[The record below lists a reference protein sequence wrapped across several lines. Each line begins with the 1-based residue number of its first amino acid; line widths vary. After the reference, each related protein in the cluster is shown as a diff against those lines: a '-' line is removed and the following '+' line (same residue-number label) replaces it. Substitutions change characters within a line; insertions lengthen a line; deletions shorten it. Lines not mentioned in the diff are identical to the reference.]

1 MAKKHVD
8 APAMPPVKPMPEPPD
23 PRIIPL
29 DRQTPLTHQQ
39 VEQVRFGLGDTG
51 PLAQAVMNANVPAL
65 AKQLATGAV
74 SCLSTRRPADPVVGQ
89 MIYEND
95 TKLTKFWDGT
105 AWVSGLG
112 TTPTSTIP
120 VGMISPY
127 AGASAPAD
135 WLLCDGSA
143 VSRTTYA
150 ALFAVTSTA
159 YGAGDGSTTFNVPD
173 LRGRAV
179 AGKDNMGGTAQ
190 NRLTTAGSA
199 VDGVTLGAS
208 GGSQNRNID
217 HRHYGEG
224 QGGDLAAAIGAI
236 GGNAGTIG
244 YVAGSVRSPG
254 PGSSTYYLSAAWGT
268 SVAFSHYTPVYGQTS
283 LMSASSTV
291 ITTQPTL
298 ITSYIIKAIPDVS
311 NTFGIALTGAAG
323 GDLSGTYPN
332 PTVNYLVQPNAQTAS
347 YTLQFTDSN
356 KMIEITSA
364 SANNLTVPLN
374 ATVPYAIGTQMTIL
388 QAGTGQTTIV
398 ATGGVT
404 INATPGLKLRTQWSS
419 ATLIKRATNTWVA
432 IGDLSA

>member
-1 MAKKHVD
+1 
-8 APAMPPVKPMPEPPD
+8 
-23 PRIIPL
+23 
-29 DRQTPLTHQQ
+29 
-39 VEQVRFGLGDTG
+39 
-51 PLAQAVMNANVPAL
+51 
-65 AKQLATGAV
+65 
-74 SCLSTRRPADPVVGQ
+74 
-89 MIYEND
+89 
-95 TKLTKFWDGT
+95 
-105 AWVSGLG
+105 
-112 TTPTSTIP
+112 
-120 VGMISPY
+120 
-127 AGASAPAD
+127 
-135 WLLCDGSA
+135 LLCDGSA

-159 YGAGDGSTTFNVPD
+159 YGVGDGSTTFNLPD

-190 NRLTTAGSA
+190 NRLTTAGSS

-208 GGSQNRNID
+208 GGSQNRTLSLD
-217 HRHYGEG
+217 HRHYGEA
-224 QGGDLAAAIGAI
+224 QGGNLAAAIGAI

-244 YVAGSVRSPG
+244 YVAGSPRSPG

-268 SVAFSHYTPVYGQTS
+268 SVAFSHYTPVYGETS
-283 LMSASSTV
+283 LMSANASPVV

-298 ITSYIIKAIPDVS
+298 ITTYIIKAIPDVS

-323 GDLSGTYPN
+323 GDLSGSYPN
-332 PTVNYLVQPNAQTAS
+332 PTVNYLVTPNAQAAS
-347 YTLQFTDSN
+347 YTLQLTDSN
-356 KMIEITSA
+356 KMVEITNA